1 MSTSSTY
8 TPCPSVPQK
17 IPAAKLAEAQNPPMP
32 LVTAVDTAANA
43 MAGRCPV
50 TWPEDL
56 PSTMCCCRWTW
67 CTT

>member
-50 TWPEDL
+50 T
-56 PSTMCCCRWTW
+56 
-67 CTT
+67 